1 MDARSRLKPLEP
13 QSPLSGAQSNLTM
26 AEGWLRIWFSIFK
39 SSAPRDM
46 PKLYELSLGSSYE
59 LHKGNFDS
67 NLYFFWLQGRTI

>member
-1 MDARSRLKPLEP
+1 MDACSYLKLLEP
-13 QSPLSGAQSNLTM
+13 QSPLSNAQYNPTL
-26 AEGWLRIWFSIFK
+26 AKGWLRIWFSIFK